1 TVSRVRV
8 WRKKCFSTAAQ
19 EAMGT
24 RSAARLQSAAPASSR
39 PTRTTFARDAAA
51 RHRLQLRAPRG
62 MCFLL
67 VVAAAASLILSLP
80 TASGAGANQGAAASM
95 EARKRRSDPKAGRA
109 ASSASDVARV
119 DEHVHDSKFARR
131 RSYSR
136 SGEEGDGER
145 VSDHGGGKG
154 KRRASRN
161 LRTAGAAGV
170 ASDSFVPSSSLSS
183 SSSLGGREDDGSGS
197 NSNEDDQG
205 LHDGSS
211 SSSSSS
217 SSCENYDTEEGL
229 WGESTGEEEREA
241 SVATTR
247 ATSGSRDDSSA
258 DEPFS
263 YEAYDSEPPVD
274 DDLHVHNDD
283 GITQRRQRPGREGN
297 DEENSVEVCVL
308 TWNLAEESPPAG
320 DLEFL
325 RQATRETDLVAVGVQ
340 EIENLKPRR
349 NEGGRTREWRRLLI
363 RTLGRDF
370 VRVGHHAMGAVQLTL
385 FARREVLDRVKVIKL
400 TEVVCGVGN
409 VLQNKGGIGAYVRVD
424 RTTFLFVAAHLAA
437 HQASDRGRVEER
449 NAGYWRIATTLDQEI
464 PPAWVT
470 HASRKRA
477 KRAKAAAAAAAAA
490 ASTQESEEDGEQRSP
505 PVPWLPGGRGGP
517 PVPPQGPFGDRVD
530 RVFFF
535 GDLNYRVDL
544 SREDLELGVVSICG
558 RRRAAEGAGEGK
570 GEREAGGRFRPG

>member
-1 TVSRVRV
+1 
-8 WRKKCFSTAAQ
+8 
-19 EAMGT
+19 
-24 RSAARLQSAAPASSR
+24 
-39 PTRTTFARDAAA
+39 
-51 RHRLQLRAPRG
+51 

-80 TASGAGANQGAAASM
+80 TASGAGAKPGAAASM
-95 EARKRRSDPKAGRA
+95 K
-109 ASSASDVARV
+109 
-119 DEHVHDSKFARR
+119 
-131 RSYSR
+131 
-136 SGEEGDGER
+136 
-145 VSDHGGGKG
+145 
-154 KRRASRN
+154 
-161 LRTAGAAGV
+161 
-170 ASDSFVPSSSLSS
+170 
-183 SSSLGGREDDGSGS
+183 
-197 NSNEDDQG
+197 
-205 LHDGSS
+205 
-211 SSSSSS
+211 
-217 SSCENYDTEEGL
+217 
-229 WGESTGEEEREA
+229 
-241 SVATTR
+241 
-247 ATSGSRDDSSA
+247 
-258 DEPFS
+258 
-263 YEAYDSEPPVD
+263 
-274 DDLHVHNDD
+274 
-283 GITQRRQRPGREGN
+283 RPGREGS
-297 DEENSVEVCVL
+297 DEDNSVEVCVL
-308 TWNLAEESPPAG
+308 TWNLAEESPPAD

-349 NEGGRTREWRRLLI
+349 NEGGRTREWRRLLM

-437 HQASDRGRVEER
+437 HQGKVEER

-477 KRAKAAAAAAAAA
+477 KRAKAAAAAAAVAA
-490 ASTQESEEDGEQRSP
+490 AATSTQESEEDGEQPSP
-505 PVPWLPGGRGGP
+505 PVPRLPGGRGGP
-517 PVPPQGPFGDRVD
+517 PAPPQGPFGDRVD

-570 GEREAGGRFRPG
+570 GEREAGGRFRPGITYPGTGDLDSLLDFDQLTLARSRGAAFKGLSEARVTFEPSYKYDKGSQHFDTSRKMRPPAWTDRILFSPAGPLGVSSLAYTSVPGSCHSDHRPVYAKFRVRLSD